1 MAVALLP
8 YNPQHYDSLPPVIQ
22 AGRNAEPSGAI
33 DALSSVIGPIFVK
46 HGVLNELGIILLHN
60 HFELGASELLVQFGN
75 AAVPW
80 ETSRNSSGLEHVLP
94 AAWRFVDD
102 GLAPYEFIYAKNH
115 QTAVPILTQERHSGF
130 LKDLR
135 AVLEERALLSV
146 LGLCLLENKDIAAP
160 AMFEVESGRSTITV
174 DVDINPQKEDW
185 FIHVIWQF
193 GTSASKF
200 VRLS

>member
-1 MAVALLP
+1 M
-8 YNPQHYDSLPPVIQ
+8 NW
-22 AGRNAEPSGAI
+22 
-33 DALSSVIGPIFVK
+33 
-46 HGVLNELGIILLHN
+46 
-60 HFELGASELLVQFGN
+60 FGN

-102 GLAPYEFIYAKNH
+102 GLAPYEFIYSKNRQH
-115 QTAVPILTQERHSGF
+115 AVPILTPESHSGF
-130 LKDLR
+130 HKALR
-135 AVLEERALLSV
+135 AVLEDRALLSV

-160 AMFEVESGRSTITV
+160 ALFEADSGRSTIIV

-193 GTSASKF
+193 GTGTSKSLP
-200 VRLS
+200 LS